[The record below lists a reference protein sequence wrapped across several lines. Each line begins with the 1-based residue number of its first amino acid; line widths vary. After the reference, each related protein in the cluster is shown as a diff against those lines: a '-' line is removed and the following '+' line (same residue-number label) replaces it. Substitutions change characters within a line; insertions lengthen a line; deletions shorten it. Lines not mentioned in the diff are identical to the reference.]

1 MCANLKR
8 FARAAQARR
17 LPPSDLAARV
27 IRFDSEGYVS
37 SRMKRDVAMAEAP
50 NRRRSAAAERAG
62 SSSFLARPGLG
73 HRDCVAGSVSYEAHS
88 LTHAQYQSRARSL
101 VTVRFR
107 VSVPVSHQCQWA
119 GAGRSLSLSAF
130 ARRVAAP
137 RPPPRRRRRRNGA
150 AVSALKG
157 WTWRSLVSLRV
168 GR

>member
-101 VTVRFR
+101 VTVQLTVHR
-107 VSVPVSHQCQWA
+107 
-119 GAGRSLSLSAF
+119 GARGQAWLRLL
-130 ARRVAAP
+130 ARRMKPVKLILILNYW
-137 RPPPRRRRRRNGA
+137 PRRATATAARTAGQGVTVDGRRRP
-150 AVSALKG
+150 
-157 WTWRSLVSLRV
+157 
-168 GR
+168 